1 MPNYNQK
8 KFLDILEDRGVTITF
23 LSKKSGISYKAL
35 YQKIYGLSE
44 FKCSEAERV
53 AGILRMSKDDVFEI
67 FLPNLSS

>member
-53 AGILRMSKDDVFEI
+53 AGILRMSKDDVFDV